1 MDNQD
6 FKAIWQASNKK
17 DLVKFKPDKLS
28 TEIVSKLNKFNKKT
42 KLNVYTEIIV
52 AILMIPFFTYLVI
65 VIPFVLSKIGAGIIA
80 TSMFFVIFKMTSSLK
95 KENESID
102 LPMRDYL
109 LNRKQHLL
117 KQIRIID
124 TVLYWYILPPGIG
137 VLLFIIGF
145 KTNTL
150 LLILSLTI
158 SVVVYLAIYVINK
171 QAVKKYFKPLLKE
184 LENCIDE
191 LNNNTL

>member
-1 MDNQD
+1 MDNLD

-17 DLVKFKPDKLS
+17 DLVKLKTDKLS

-80 TSMFFVIFKMTSSLK
+80 ISMVFIIFKMIASLK
-95 KENESID
+95 KENKSID
-102 LPMRDYL
+102 LPLRDYL

-145 KTNTL
+145 KTSTL
-150 LLILSLTI
+150 ALVFSLTI
-158 SVVVYLAIYVINK
+158 SVVVYLIIFVINK
-171 QAVKKYFKPLLKE
+171 QAVKKYFIPLLKE

-191 LNNNTL
+191 LK

>member
-1 MDNQD
+1 MDNLD
-6 FKAIWQASNKK
+6 FKAIWQASDKK
-17 DLVKFKPDKLS
+17 NLVKFEPDELS
-28 TEIVSKLNKFNKKT
+28 TEIVSKLNKFDKKT
-42 KLNVYTEIIV
+42 KRNVYTEILV
-52 AILMIPFFTYLVI
+52 ALIMIPFFTYLVI
-65 VIPFVLSKIGAGIIA
+65 VIPFVLSKIGAGIITA
-80 TSMFFVIFKMTSSLK
+80 SMLLIIFKMTSSLK
-95 KENESID
+95 KENKSID

-117 KQIRIID
+117 KQIKIID

-145 KTNTL
+145 KTSTL

-171 QAVKKYFKPLLKE
+171 QAVKKHFKPLLKE

-191 LNNNTL
+191 LNNNAL

>member
-1 MDNQD
+1 MDNLD
-6 FKAIWQASNKK
+6 FKAIWQASDKK
-17 DLVKFKPDKLS
+17 NLVKFEPDELS
-28 TEIVSKLNKFNKKT
+28 TEIVSKLNKFNGKT
-42 KLNVYTEIIV
+42 KRNAYIEIVV

-80 TSMFFVIFKMTSSLK
+80 ASMFLIIFKMTSSLK
-95 KENESID
+95 KENKSID

-124 TVLYWYILPPGIG
+124 TILYWYILPPGIG

-145 KTNTL
+145 KTSTL

-158 SVVVYLAIYVINK
+158 SVVVYLSIYVINK
-171 QAVKKYFKPLLKE
+171 QAVKKHFKPLLKE
-184 LENCIDE
+184 LRNCIDE
-191 LNNNTL
+191 LNNNAL